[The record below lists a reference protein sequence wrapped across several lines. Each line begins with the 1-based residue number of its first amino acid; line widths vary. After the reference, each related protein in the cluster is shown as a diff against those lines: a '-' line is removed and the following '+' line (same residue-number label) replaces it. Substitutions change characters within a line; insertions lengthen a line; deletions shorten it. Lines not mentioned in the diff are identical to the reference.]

1 MNLRT
6 PDVWRSA
13 NSRYTADGAGICP
26 DEQEDDMGQTVL
38 ITGASGGLGAEFA
51 GIFAAEGYDLVLTA
65 RQTDKMEKLSSRLQ
79 EKYPVKIT
87 VLFSDLSRPD
97 GAELLYEEIKKRGI
111 RIDQLV
117 NNAGA
122 GKACRTTDADPEL
135 LQDLISLNVISVT
148 MLCRLIGADM
158 ERQGYGK
165 ILNISSSAALFPDPF
180 FNVYGPSKSFIL
192 ALTEAM
198 RGELAGSGVTVTAL
212 CPGPIRTGW
221 AENAG
226 KAYPVLAADPKR
238 IARIGYRA
246 MQRGAVRV
254 LPTVSVKAGIFFLS
268 LLPDPLKVAVG
279 SWWQRAMIKKDK
291 KKNQ

>member
-1 MNLRT
+1 
-6 PDVWRSA
+6 
-13 NSRYTADGAGICP
+13 
-26 DEQEDDMGQTVL
+26 MGQTVL

-51 GIFAAEGYDLVLTA
+51 GIFAAEGFDLVLTA
-65 RQTDKMEKLSSRLQ
+65 RQTDKMEKLASRLQ

-97 GAELLYEEIKKRGI
+97 GAKILYEEISERGI

-122 GKACRTTDADPEL
+122 GKAGRTIDISPEIL
-135 LQDLISLNVISVT
+135 NDLINLNMVSVT

-165 ILNISSSAALFPDPF
+165 ILNISSSAALFPDPW
-180 FNVYGPSKSFIL
+180 FNVYGPSKSFVL

-226 KAYPVLAADPKR
+226 KAYPVIAADPKK

-246 MQRGAVRV
+246 MQRGALKV
-254 LPTVSVKAGIFFLS
+254 LPGFSTKAGIFFLS

-279 SWWQRAMIKKDK
+279 SCWQRAMIRKE
-291 KKNQ
+291 KKNAPAEGKER

>member
-1 MNLRT
+1 
-6 PDVWRSA
+6 
-13 NSRYTADGAGICP
+13 
-26 DEQEDDMGQTVL
+26 MGQTVL

-51 GIFAAEGYDLVLTA
+51 GIFAAEGFDLVLTA
-65 RQTDKMEKLSSRLQ
+65 RQTDKMEKLASRLH

-97 GAELLYEEIKKRGI
+97 GTIDISPEI
-111 RIDQLV
+111 L
-117 NNAGA
+117 N
-122 GKACRTTDADPEL
+122 
-135 LQDLISLNVISVT
+135 DLINLNMVSVT

-165 ILNISSSAALFPDPF
+165 ILNISSSAALFPDPW
-180 FNVYGPSKSFIL
+180 FNVYGPSKSFVL

-226 KAYPVLAADPKR
+226 KAYPVIAADPRK

-246 MQRGAVRV
+246 MQRGALKV
-254 LPTVSVKAGIFFLS
+254 LPTFSTKAGIFFLS

-279 SWWQRAMIKKDK
+279 SCWQRAMIRKE
-291 KKNQ
+291 KKNAPAQGNER

>member
-1 MNLRT
+1 
-6 PDVWRSA
+6 
-13 NSRYTADGAGICP
+13 
-26 DEQEDDMGQTVL
+26 MGQTVL

-51 GIFAAEGYDLVLTA
+51 GIFAAEGFDLVLTA
-65 RQTDKMEKLSSRLQ
+65 RQTDKMEKLASRLH

-97 GAELLYEEIKKRGI
+97 GAKILYEEISERGI

-122 GKACRTTDADPEL
+122 GKAGRTIDISPEIL
-135 LQDLISLNVISVT
+135 NDLINLNMVSVT

-165 ILNISSSAALFPDPF
+165 ILNISSSAALFPDPW
-180 FNVYGPSKSFIL
+180 FNVYGPSKSFVL

-226 KAYPVLAADPKR
+226 KAYPVIAADPRRPQSASHLLHKGR
-238 IARIGYRA
+238 HLLSFSASGSFESSGRQLLAEGYDQEREKEC
-246 MQRGAVRV
+246 
-254 LPTVSVKAGIFFLS
+254 S
-268 LLPDPLKVAVG
+268 G
-279 SWWQRAMIKKDK
+279 SGQRALTRTGRQTAADHIHS
-291 KKNQ
+291 

>member
-1 MNLRT
+1 
-6 PDVWRSA
+6 
-13 NSRYTADGAGICP
+13 
-26 DEQEDDMGQTVL
+26 MGQTVL

-51 GIFAAEGYDLVLTA
+51 GIFAAEGFDLVLTA
-65 RQTDKMEKLSSRLQ
+65 RQTDKMEKLASRLH
-79 EKYPVKIT
+79 EKYPVTIDI
-87 VLFSDLSRPD
+87 SP
-97 GAELLYEEIKKRGI
+97 EI
-111 RIDQLV
+111 L
-117 NNAGA
+117 N
-122 GKACRTTDADPEL
+122 
-135 LQDLISLNVISVT
+135 DLINLNMVSVT

-165 ILNISSSAALFPDPF
+165 ILNISSSAALFPDPW
-180 FNVYGPSKSFIL
+180 FNVYGPSKSFVL

-226 KAYPVLAADPKR
+226 KAYPVIAADPRK

-246 MQRGAVRV
+246 MQRGALKV
-254 LPTVSVKAGIFFLS
+254 LPTFSTKAGIFFLS

-279 SWWQRAMIKKDK
+279 SCWQRAMIRKE
-291 KKNQ
+291 KKNAPAQGNER